1 MDIRYF
7 LGANSAAGFSS
18 HYDQILPHREGGL
31 LRVLKGGSG
40 CGKSTLMKKVAA
52 HALQLG
58 FSVRY
63 IHCSS
68 DPDSLDGILIPA
80 AGYAVVDG
88 TAPHVVE
95 PELCGC
101 GERYVDLSSIGDEDS
116 LISCRH
122 VLRKIKQSAID
133 SRAEASVH
141 LAALAA
147 VQRLLPEGS
156 PLPTGE
162 ADHLIP
168 ELGKSGVLQ
177 TVFLSGHTPKG
188 RMTFWQTAEQLCPER
203 YLLRGNPKQITDFLR
218 CASALA
224 ITRGCGGI
232 LCDSP
237 LLPGTHAEHL
247 LLPGAGI
254 AFLSDTALSP
264 CPLEGKE
271 VFGSHPDAE
280 ELLPI
285 QRQLLRSASA
295 RLKQALEFHDL
306 LEEACAPFLNYA
318 SANRAALECC
328 AELEALH
335 SA

>member
-18 HYDQILPHREGGL
+18 HYDEILPHREGGL

-58 FSVRY
+58 LSVRY

-80 AGYAVVDG
+80 VDYCVVDG

-122 VLRKIKQSAID
+122 VLRKIKQSAIEN
-133 SRAEASVH
+133 RAEAAVQLS
-141 LAALAA
+141 ALAA
-147 VQRLLPEGS
+147 VERLLPEGE
-156 PLPTGE
+156 PIPATA
-162 ADHLIP
+162 ADRLIP
-168 ELGKSGVLQ
+168 EQGENGAMQ

-188 RMTFWQTAEQLCPER
+188 RITFWQTAEALCPER
-203 YLLRGNPKQITDFLR
+203 YLLRGSPKQITDFLR
-218 CASALA
+218 YASVLASA
-224 ITRGCGGI
+224 RGCGGI

-237 LLPGTHAEHL
+237 LLPGLHAEHL

-254 AFLSDTALSP
+254 AFLSDTALAP
-264 CPLEGKE
+264 CPLEARGI
-271 VFGSHPDAE
+271 FGSHPEADD
-280 ELLPI
+280 LLPT
-285 QRQLLRSASA
+285 RKQLLRSAA
-295 RLKQALEFHDL
+295 AKLKQAKEFHDL
-306 LEEACAPFLNYA
+306 LEDACAPFLNYA

>member
-18 HYDQILPHREGGL
+18 HYDQILPSREGGM

-58 FSVRY
+58 LSVRY

-68 DPDSLDGILIPA
+68 DPDSLDGILIPSV
-80 AGYAVVDG
+80 GYAVVDG

-101 GERYVDLSSIGDEDS
+101 GERYVDLSSIGDEDA
-116 LISCRH
+116 LVSCRH
-122 VLRKIKQSAID
+122 ILRKIKQAAID
-133 SRAEASVH
+133 SRAEASVY
-141 LAALAA
+141 LSALAA

-156 PLPTGE
+156 AIPTAI
-162 ADHLIP
+162 ADRLIP
-168 ELGKSGVLQ
+168 EQGSSGTLQ
-177 TVFLSGHTPKG
+177 TVFLSGHTPSG
-188 RMTFWQTAEQLCPER
+188 RMTFWQTAELLCPER
-203 YLLRGNPKQITDFLR
+203 YLLRGAPKQITDFLR
-218 CASALA
+218 YASALA
-224 ITRGCGGI
+224 VARGCDGI

-237 LLPGTHAEHL
+237 LLPGTQAEHL
-247 LLPGAGI
+247 LLPGAGL
-254 AFLSDTALSP
+254 AFLSDTPLAP
-264 CPLEGKE
+264 CPLEAKSC
-271 VFGSHPDAE
+271 FGSHPESE

-285 QRQLLRSASA
+285 QKQLLRSATA
-295 RLKQALEFHDL
+295 KLKQALEFHDL
-306 LEEACAPFLNYA
+306 LEDACAPFLSYA